1 MKVIVLGAGI
11 IGVATAWYLLEEGH
25 DVTVVERQPEAAL
38 ETSFANGAQISV
50 CFCEPWANAGAPLK
64 VAKWMLQ
71 DDSPLLFRPR
81 LDPHQWRWAL
91 SFLGQCNDAAFARNV
106 EQLVALGR
114 YSHESLKSVVAATG
128 IEYERLQRGI
138 LHFFSSASD
147 YESGV
152 KAAGLMRDHGVDRRV
167 LGRDEVLQVEPA
179 LKAFGANI
187 HGGTYTPSDESG
199 DARVFTQKLAER
211 CAARGAKF
219 LYEHDVLGFD
229 KRGSTIAGVIVGERS
244 TLRRTMLTGD
254 QVVAATGSFTAP
266 LLRQLGIYLNI
277 YPAKGYSATL
287 RLKRPDD
294 ASVVSLL
301 DDTRKIAI
309 SRLGDHVRIAGTAEM
324 AGYDTRTD
332 SATARVRCEALVRR
346 YEQLFPGV
354 ADTRQPNFWAGLRPS
369 TPNNLPY
376 IGRSKI
382 SNLWLNAGH
391 GTLGWTH
398 GAGSGRALAELISG
412 RRPQLEYGFCGD
424 ALPPRRPLVTMPSRS
439 WA

>member
-25 DVTVVERQPEAAL
+25 DVTVVERQPEAAF

-50 CFCEPWANAGAPLK
+50 CFCEPWASAGAPFK
-64 VAKWMLQ
+64 VARWMLQ

-128 IEYERLQRGI
+128 IQYERLERGI
-138 LHFFSSASD
+138 LHFFSSAAD
-147 YESGV
+147 YESGL
-152 KAAGLMRDHGVDRRV
+152 KAAALMREHGVDRRV

-179 LKAFGANI
+179 LKAFGEHI

-211 CAARGAKF
+211 CAARGATF
-219 LYEHDVLGFD
+219 LYGHDVLGLD
-229 KRGSTIAGVIVGERS
+229 KAGNRIAGVRVRDRATGRGA
-244 TLRRTMLTGD
+244 TLTSD
-254 QVVAATGSFTAP
+254 HVVAAAGSFTAP
-266 LLRQLGIYLNI
+266 LLRPLGIHLNI

-287 RLKRPDD
+287 RLKRPED

-324 AGYDTRTD
+324 AGYDTSID
-332 SATARVRCEALVRR
+332 GATSRKRCEALVRR

-354 ADTRQPNFWAGLRPS
+354 ADTSEPNFWAGLRPS

-382 SNLWLNAGH
+382 ANLWLNAGH

-398 GAGSGRALAELISG
+398 GAGSGRALAELVSG
-412 RRPQLEYGFCGD
+412 RRPQLEYGFCGE
-424 ALPPRRPLVTMPSRS
+424 ALPARKPLVAMPSRS

>member
-50 CFCEPWANAGAPLK
+50 CFCEPWANAGAPFK